1 MAKKYKVNL
10 IRTRRSYTI
19 QEIAIL
25 LNVDKRT
32 CFRWLDMGLEVIE
45 KNTKPLLVMGYE
57 LKRFIGEKQNQHKL
71 KLKIDEY
78 YCFSCRKA
86 VKAKPISERMVKTG
100 KMTSKQNRELF
111 MKVGLCEHCNTKV
124 NRLV

>member
-1 MAKKYKVNL
+1 MAKKHRTNL
-10 IRTRRSYTI
+10 IRARRSYTV
-19 QEIAIL
+19 QEIATL
-25 LNVDKRT
+25 LDVDKRT
-32 CFRWLDMGLEVIE
+32 CFRWVDIGLEVIE

-57 LKRFIGEKQNQHKL
+57 LKRFIGEKQKKYKL

-86 VKAKPISERMVKTG
+86 VKAKPMSEQMIKTG
-100 KMTSKQNRELF
+100 KIIGKQNRELF
-111 MKVGLCEHCNTKV
+111 MRIGLCEHCNTKI